1 MIYIFFLKFFF
12 IFIPTLTLNATE
24 KITDLLVADHEIEII
39 LFEYLDESSVGSELF
54 TSKTQDEKITE
65 ATDSN
70 YFVTEDISEQSTSS
84 ITNNLEINEIP
95 IEKEI
100 LLKLKK
106 NNTLKLRSIYNRLER
121 LSVYNPIIW
130 AGWEQ
135 ILLNKDKT
143 PDIKIRRIKNTLGNF
158 SGIFQLYRSQGG
170 KIRLAINI
178 NMNKKNDLTDTEDYN
193 STPSNK
199 SLKSSVIYSIY
210 DDKEIRYDE
219 IRYFDHPKFGLLVKV
234 NKKDESNILP
244 DSNFV
249 KITPMEGNVL
259 ENITRTSDRVY
270 VSSIERG
277 IVGLSKTGKYISLTL
292 NRNGDFKINISDQ
305 LEIDRLSKN
314 ELGIDSFKYT
324 INDGNRKLNKEL
336 SIKIT
341 GINDPPLSENKFIII
356 ENNDNLPYSFSEE
369 DFFFYDAENKELDHI
384 LITKISEDMELYE
397 DYSFASW
404 SLREGM
410 ILNKKEINFL
420 RYMPI
425 NMKDYRSSF
434 SFLVNDGEK
443 YSTNEYE
450 FNFTH
455 EQNNT
460 GKEVIENKN
469 KSFIYIFD

>member
-12 IFIPTLTLNATE
+12 IFIPSLTLNATE
-24 KITDLLVADHEIEII
+24 KITDILIADHEIEII

-54 TSKTQDEKITE
+54 TSKTQDQKITE

-70 YFVTEDISEQSTSS
+70 YFVIENISEQSTSS

-100 LLKLKK
+100 LLKLNK
-106 NNTLKLRSIYNRLER
+106 NNTLKLKSIHNRLER

-143 PDIKIRRIKNTLGNF
+143 PNISIRRIKNTLGNF

-178 NMNKKNDLTDTEDYN
+178 NMNKKNELTDIEDY
-193 STPSNK
+193 SNTA
-199 SLKSSVIYSIY
+199 SNELLESSVIYSMS

-234 NKKDESNILP
+234 IKKDESDILP
-244 DSNFV
+244 DTNFV
-249 KITPMEGNVL
+249 KITPMKGNVL
-259 ENITRTSDRVY
+259 DNITRTSDRVY

-277 IVGLSKTGKYISLTL
+277 IVGLSKTGKFISLTL

-305 LEIDRLSKN
+305 LEIDKLSKN

-336 SIKIT
+336 SIKIE
-341 GINDPPLSENKFIII
+341 GINNPPVSEDKFIII

-369 DFFFYDAENKELDHI
+369 DFFFNDAENDELDHI
-384 LITKISEDMELYE
+384 LITKISKDMELFE

-404 SLREGM
+404 PLREGM
-410 ILNKKEINFL
+410 VLNKKEINFL
-420 RYMPI
+420 KYMPI
-425 NMKDYRSSF
+425 KMKDYRSSF

-443 YSTNEYE
+443 YSANEYE

-455 EQNNT
+455 DQNHT